1 MDVSRLTVKHQVTVP
16 ADVRAALGLKAGDHV
31 AFEVENGRAVLR
43 RAEPIDRAWAAAV
56 GSALTEW
63 SEDEDEDAWR
73 DL

>member
-31 AFEVENGRAVLR
+31 AFEVEGGRAVIR
-43 RAEPIDRAWAAAV
+43 RAEPIDRVWAAAV
-56 GSALTEW
+56 GSTLTEW
-63 SEDEDEDAWR
+63 AEDEDEDAWR